1 MTPRV
6 KNDFPIELTAPDI
19 SAYKAGNTGT
29 DYVTTIDSGAP
40 GPHVMVTAAVHGNE
54 ICGPI
59 ALDYFY
65 KNDFRPRIGKLTLAF
80 CNYEAYL
87 SFDPEDPTVSRYVD
101 EDFNRIWAE
110 ETLDGPRQSQELT
123 RAREFR
129 PFVADAGL
137 LLDIHSMQK
146 KTDPLMLS
154 GPLPK
159 GRELARGNQVPEI
172 VVSDHGHASGK
183 RMRDYGDFINP
194 NSPKNSLLVECGQH
208 WEKACGPLA
217 IETMLRFLA
226 HTKTLSAEDVAAH
239 LGPTPPPQR
248 FIEVSGPVTITTDNF
263 RFVEDYQGFEVIEKK
278 GTIIAYDDDKEIRT
292 PYDNCVLIMPSR
304 RLGPGGSAVRLG
316 QFIED

>member
-19 SAYKAGNTGT
+19 TAYKAGNTGV
-29 DYVTTIDSGAP
+29 DYVTTLDSGTP
-40 GPHVMVTAAVHGNE
+40 GPHVMVTAATHGNE

-65 KNDFRPRIGKLTLAF
+65 QNDLRPRIGKLTLAF

-87 SFDPEDPTVSRYVD
+87 GFDPEDPTVSRFVD
-101 EDFNRIWAE
+101 EDFNRVWSE
-110 ETLDGPRQSQELT
+110 ETLDGPRQTQELI

-129 PFVADAGL
+129 PFVAEADL

-159 GRELARGNQVPEI
+159 GRELARGTQVPEI

-217 IETMLRFLA
+217 IQTMLRFLA
-226 HTKTLSAEDVAAH
+226 HTETLSAEDVADH

-263 RFVEDYQGFEVIEKK
+263 RFVEEYQGFEVIEKE
-278 GTIIAYDDDKEIRT
+278 GTVIAYDDDKEIRT

-316 QFIED
+316 QFIDG